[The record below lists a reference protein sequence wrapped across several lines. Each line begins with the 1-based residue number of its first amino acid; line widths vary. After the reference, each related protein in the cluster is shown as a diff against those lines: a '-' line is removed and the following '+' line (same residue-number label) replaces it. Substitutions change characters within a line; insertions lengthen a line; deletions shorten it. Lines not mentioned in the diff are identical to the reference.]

1 MVVVAGENG
10 ALRYEIIAG
19 DSEEQFNIDAETGIV
34 TVAKSLDRETR
45 SRYDVTIQ
53 AVDQASE
60 PAYRLSS
67 TVVVSTQ
74 TFLTPSLGPFYG
86 AIAVPSVTRCRCCR
100 CCCWRCRC
108 EHRFY
113 IAIHQ
118 VSLLSHAACAIAI
131 AGFGSSW

>member
-1 MVVVAGENG
+1 VVVAGENG